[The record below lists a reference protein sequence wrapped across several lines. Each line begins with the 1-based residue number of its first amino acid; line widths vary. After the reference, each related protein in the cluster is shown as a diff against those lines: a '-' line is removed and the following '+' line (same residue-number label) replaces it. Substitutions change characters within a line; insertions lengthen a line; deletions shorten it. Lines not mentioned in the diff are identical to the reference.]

1 MALRST
7 PTLMNDQASISS
19 TLMNPVKEY
28 LQTEKFSLNRD
39 DALNSIIY
47 GMKCDKIVDGK
58 AHPCM
63 IYQIN
68 KSKTAISLAH
78 LEKNTI
84 EFFDLKSVKLISFS
98 PHTENLIKYTELKH
112 KRIINFL
119 IDRKTIDILFEDP
132 KDLNIFA
139 QSLIYLYEVHNE
151 NDKELNIDS
160 LLKNV
165 WMSYDHDFS
174 GHLDKKEFKKFVKQL
189 GKRIDANSLFTALD
203 VNKNGLIDYE
213 EFVNY
218 FKSFTS
224 GKEFR
229 HIFRKYQNENE
240 VLTPSGLNRF
250 FKENQEENFNESDV
264 AELIIYFKSNLSK
277 EEKKEITAEID
288 KAYKEAEKQKRPV
301 LFSKRQTELLKMTLS
316 EFKALIYSSM
326 TDVFDKEK
334 LQKNLKLNRP
344 INDYYI
350 NSTHNTYLTGHQL
363 AGESSVNMY
372 SYAML
377 DGYRLV
383 ELDCYNGKG
392 DSITITHGFT
402 MAGEIELKD
411 VLIQLR
417 NTAFVNSKLPV
428 ILSIENHLDK
438 KHQVVMANLFRT
450 ILKDLYILPYDNPPD
465 YLPNL
470 SEMLGKFI
478 IKCGGMRVQKDRT
491 KITPRSEMNYTLM
504 DTGYPEFFTP
514 LVQILEKE
522 DAQIEKEEEN
532 EIETENTASKNVVI
546 SISKKSSD
554 KKIIENKNGLHV
566 NQGSNLL
573 KDIVQEE
580 QDKPM
585 NNNEGKPQK
594 EPTELEKVR
603 GFLGTKFNLEK
614 IKESNY
620 QPWEFVTIKS
630 THFESYCKL
639 YETRRS
645 IIYFNQNS
653 LMKAYPQ
660 SFNSENY
667 DPIKCWMIG
676 CHVASMNI
684 QATEDDWTLL
694 NMIFFQQNQ
703 KCGYVLK
710 PKKLLPESTH
720 IEIYDKPI
728 GTLLVTIQSIVNV
741 VRVLEKA
748 KKPLQK
754 KFKMEL
760 SCWVVGALEDDKNNK
775 KYTFKVSENYL
786 FPELLNN
793 EEMKFNIYEKDL
805 GAIFFKLTYDDDLIG
820 RAVIPFCMM
829 KNGVRRVKFYTNLC
843 EELSFSFLIAEIK
856 KVFD

>member
-7 PTLMNDQASISS
+7 PTLMNGQASISS

-28 LQTEKFSLNRD
+28 LQAEKFSLNRD

-58 AHPCM
+58 ARPCM

-189 GKRIDANSLFTALD
+189 GKQIDANSLFTALD

-229 HIFRKYQNENE
+229 HIFRKYQNENQ
-240 VLTPSGLNRF
+240 VLTPAGLNRF

-288 KAYKEAEKQKRPV
+288 KAYKEAEKQKKPV
-301 LFSKRQTELLKMTLS
+301 LFSKRQTELLTMTLS

-438 KHQVVMANLFRT
+438 KHQEVMANLFRT

-491 KITPRSEMNYTLM
+491 KITPRSEINYTLM

-514 LVQILEKE
+514 LVQILEKD
-522 DAQIEKEEEN
+522 DAQIEEEN
-532 EIETENTASKNVVI
+532 EIETENTAPKNVVI

-554 KKIIENKNGLHV
+554 KKIIENKNVLHV

-580 QDKPM
+580 EDKPM
-585 NNNEGKPQK
+585 DNNEGKPQK
-594 EPTELEKVR
+594 AATELEKVR
-603 GFLGTKFNLEK
+603 GFLGTKFNLDK

-694 NMIFFQQNQ
+694 NMIFFKQNQ

-856 KVFD
+856 KDFD